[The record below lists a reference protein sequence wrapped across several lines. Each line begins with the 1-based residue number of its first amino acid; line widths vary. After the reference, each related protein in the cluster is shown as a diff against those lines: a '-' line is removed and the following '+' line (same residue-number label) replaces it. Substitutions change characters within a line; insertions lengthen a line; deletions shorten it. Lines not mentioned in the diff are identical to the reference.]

1 MTPQRPRRRAVALG
15 VLGLLGAG
23 WIEAQAPTF
32 TTKARLIVGAA
43 VLIVFTCAALQR
55 QLGGRWFDLLLC
67 REPHQPAARQAAAH
81 QPTRCSQTR
90 LHDDPPTAHCPPER
104 VTRATVATWTTMSA
118 LATAWELVAL
128 FQHPRALHPTISS
141 LYGMAAQ
148 LPVIHAVAFAVWLG
162 FGYWI
167 LRQ

>member
-1 MTPQRPRRRAVALG
+1 MTSQRPRRRAVTLG

-23 WIEAQAPTF
+23 WVEAQASTF

-55 QLGGRWFDLLLC
+55 QPRGRWLDVLLG
-67 REPHQPAARQAAAH
+67 REPHQPAALQSTRH
-81 QPTRCSQTR
+81 QPTRCSRTR
-90 LHDDPPTAHCPPER
+90 PHDDPPPAHLPPESVTR
-104 VTRATVATWTTMSA
+104 VTLITWTAVIT
-118 LATAWELVAL
+118 LTTAWELVAL
-128 FQHPRALHPTISS
+128 FHHPRALHPTLSS

-148 LPVIHAVAFAVWLG
+148 LPGIHAVAFAVWLG
-162 FGYWI
+162 FAYWI